1 MNTYFQKSSLH
12 WLNIV
17 IVIMLTIFGI
27 AFATSNL
34 LIVHVS
40 FLHLSTLDAPLYL
53 PIFIA
58 FFMGVIG
65 GILSLFFSRQKHKKE
80 IERLQKE
87 NLLLKQE
94 VENLRNIP
102 LQDDV

>member
-1 MNTYFQKSSLH
+1 MRISIQKGSLH

-17 IVIMLTIFGI
+17 IVIMLTMFGI

-34 LIVHVS
+34 GVVHVS
-40 FLHLSTLDAPLYL
+40 FLHLSTFDAPLYL
-53 PIFIA
+53 PIFMA
-58 FFMGVIG
+58 FFMGVVG

-87 NLLLKQE
+87 NSLLKQE